1 MFLPINE
8 KYIKEFTGIELDD
21 VDVPEEIDDFED
33 IAIDDN
39 KFWHQS
45 YLFEPD
51 PADMDDDYDEFECKQ
66 YRTYDDANENDVD
79 DFDAYYNSL
88 HRNSSNR
95 EERERA
101 KLGPEMTADNARL
114 ISQAADDAFGV
125 TDDEDPFGE
134 SVKQIEL
141 PIIEGCT
148 LTVTDDKEDNN
159 YKLFDEAKKKA
170 KRKLPIR
177 KGYKK
182 SCGCC

>member
-21 VDVPEEIDDFED
+21 VDVPEELDDFED
-33 IAIDDN
+33 TAIDDN
-39 KFWHQS
+39 KFWHQN
-45 YLFEPD
+45 YLLEPD
-51 PADMDDDYDEFECKQ
+51 PADITDDYDEFACKQ
-66 YRTYDDANENDVD
+66 YRTYDDANEADVD
-79 DFDAYYNSL
+79 DFDEYYNSL

-95 EERERA
+95 EERDRA

-148 LTVTDDKEDNN
+148 LTVTDDKENDT
-159 YKLFDEAKKKA
+159 KPFDESKKKA